1 MRKLL
6 LASTALASLACGTAG
21 AADIEARSRIDA
33 VSVHPDA
40 ALVTR
45 TFNIELPDGAS
56 TVTLRGLPFVL
67 DPASL
72 RVSGSGGAA
81 ISIGAVEARVAPAL
95 SRPYLTTVTSVT

>member
-6 LASTALASLACGTAG
+6 LATTALASLACAHAN
-21 AADIEARSRIDA
+21 AADIEARSRVDA

-45 TFNIELPDGAS
+45 VFDVELPDGAS
-56 TVTLRGLPFVL
+56 NVTLRGLPFVL

-81 ISIGAVEARVAPAL
+81 ITIGSVEARVAPADVKTD
-95 SRPYLTTVTSVT
+95 SATRAA